1 MRRRCSNT
9 MREVGPRAVGGAGRA
24 GGDIRETEAG
34 AWKDRGE
41 RGVRHARQQG
51 ATAAALGGEGDG
63 RLWFG
68 RGLRDSAAHATSQH
82 SGHGRVGK
90 HLASGERK
98 SGVLSRETVFV
109 AGVTVGW
116 AYPGT
121 GSGWRSDPGDPPV
134 TGGQGEEH
142 PQRGR
147 GVCEE
152 EPAASLAAEGSRPM
166 RTENGPAGARWASLA
181 GWGQGQA
188 MLHGAENGG
197 CT

>member
-1 MRRRCSNT
+1 MQQYHEGSWAQSGGWRWKSWRRYSGDRGGGLEGQGRERSPACS
-9 MREVGPRAVGGAGRA
+9 PA
-24 GGDIRETEAG
+24 GGDSCGT
-34 AWKDRGE
+34 
-41 RGVRHARQQG
+41 
-51 ATAAALGGEGDG
+51 GGEGEG

-134 TGGQGEEH
+134 TGGHGEEH